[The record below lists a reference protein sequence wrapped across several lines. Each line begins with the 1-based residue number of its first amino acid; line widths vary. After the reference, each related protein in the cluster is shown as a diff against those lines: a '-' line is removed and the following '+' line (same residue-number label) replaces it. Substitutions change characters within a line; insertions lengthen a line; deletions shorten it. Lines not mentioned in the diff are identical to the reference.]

1 HSRQT
6 PRGGRIIVDT
16 VQLGNALGAEIR
28 GVDITQNLSD
38 AEIDEIR
45 SIWHQH
51 HVIVFRGVDWTPD
64 AQLAFAGRF
73 GNLDDHAA
81 TPNDSLEGYPE
92 LLEVSTIPKNGKPSP
107 TRTAGRDWHSDY
119 AYTSRP
125 AAASIL
131 YCTEKPAVGG
141 DTMFCNMARA
151 YDTLTDK
158 MKAVVGDLQSVYD
171 FTLVSGVKDRTAEN
185 EAELYKINP
194 PVAHPTVRVHNE
206 SGVKALYVSERTSH
220 FNGMSRAES
229 APIIQYLCE
238 QAIQPENVYRHQWRV
253 GDLVCWD
260 NRTTMHLALGDFDP
274 TARRRML
281 RATVQGEKTGEVLP
295 PPES

>member
-1 HSRQT
+1 
-6 PRGGRIIVDT
+6 
-16 VQLGNALGAEIR
+16 
-28 GVDITQNLSD
+28 
-38 AEIDEIR
+38 
-45 SIWHQH
+45 
-51 HVIVFRGVDWTPD
+51 
-64 AQLAFAGRF
+64 
-73 GNLDDHAA
+73 
-81 TPNDSLEGYPE
+81 
-92 LLEVSTIPKNGKPSP
+92 
-107 TRTAGRDWHSDY
+107 
-119 AYTSRP
+119 
-125 AAASIL
+125 
-131 YCTEKPAVGG
+131 
-141 DTMFCNMARA
+141 MFCNMARA
-151 YDTLTDK
+151 YDTLSDK

-185 EAELYKINP
+185 ELELYKINP

-206 SGVKALYVSERTSH
+206 SGVKALYVSERTSR

-229 APIIQYLCE
+229 TPIIQYLCE

>member
-1 HSRQT
+1 ME
-6 PRGGRIIVDT
+6 T

-45 SIWHQH
+45 SNWQQH

-73 GNLDDHAA
+73 SNLDDHVV

-151 YDTLTDK
+151 YDMLSDK

-185 EAELYKINP
+185 ELELYKINP

-206 SGVKALYVSERTSH
+206 SGVKALYVSERTSR

-229 APIIQYLCE
+229 TPIIQYLCE

>member
-1 HSRQT
+1 ME
-6 PRGGRIIVDT
+6 T

-28 GVDITQNLSD
+28 GGDITQDLSD
-38 AEIDEIR
+38 AEVGEIR

-73 GNLDDHAA
+73 GDLDNHAA

-125 AAASIL
+125 AASSML
-131 YCTEKPAVGG
+131 YCTEKPAIGG

-151 YDTLTDK
+151 YDALSDK
-158 MKAVVGDLQSVYD
+158 MKTVVGDLQSVYD
-171 FTLVSGVKDRTAEN
+171 FTMVSGVKDRTAEN

-229 APIIQYLCE
+229 APIIRYLCE
-238 QAIQPENVYRHQWRV
+238 QATQPENVYRHQWRV

-281 RATVQGEKTGEVLP
+281 RATVQGETTGEVLP
-295 PPES
+295 PPAA